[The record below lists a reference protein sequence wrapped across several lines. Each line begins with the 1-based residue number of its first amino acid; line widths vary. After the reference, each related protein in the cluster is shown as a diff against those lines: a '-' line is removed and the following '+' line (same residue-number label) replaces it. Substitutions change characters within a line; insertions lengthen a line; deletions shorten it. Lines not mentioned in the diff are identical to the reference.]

1 MNCCEVKQFIKK
13 RVEIEWD
20 MLYQE
25 DIVTRTVHDKKGQQ
39 DFVRRVVT
47 GCEASLC
54 SGLAG
59 CCKSAGCQ
67 YVLSRVIICLIYNE
81 HKERL

>member
-1 MNCCEVKQFIKK
+1 MGTNCFEVEQFIKK

-25 DIVTRTVHDKKGQQ
+25 DIVTRTVHDKKAQQ

-54 SGLAG
+54 VQGWLDAANLLAVNMYYLEL
-59 CCKSAGCQ
+59 Q
-67 YVLSRVIICLIYNE
+67 YVSL
-81 HKERL
+81 